1 MKTKEK
7 SIFLFKDKKIQ
18 LFKNIN
24 VNLKCVKA
32 QKIKLDIKINQNITN
47 KILNSN
53 PTTTYNNSIKT
64 IINNN
69 FQKSLNII
77 NVKKLPP
84 KNKTNNK
91 RSKSTKSFSMNN
103 SNKSNLKRNFIIKRN
118 SKNLI
123 NNITYKNSSKNR
135 SKSEYYKKIN
145 IVTNN
150 NSSNK
155 TKKSKNNSKSH
166 KLSPISRP
174 IKLIRNNAPINQ
186 NNPME
191 LTFGS
196 SSFMSNNLQTE
207 TNETD
212 KDKDKDKEKNTIKI
226 KNKFRK
232 RNNSFM
238 KTINSKKEFKDKN
251 NLNIKKNK
259 ILKLNKKLFLRPS
272 WKISANKSKY
282 KPPKFLN
289 INEVEK
295 NKEDKN
301 NKSAFIIENYN
312 KKTRYSANAE
322 KIMYYK
328 NNNITDITSNKN
340 SKKDITINIKKF
352 SHQDKNLK
360 NKFINFYKKNL
371 LRNKIFNN
379 RNDIEIDTNNSYG
392 IKKINIKSY
401 SHNDSSF
408 FDNNLK
414 YKNKNKNINPKNK
427 NNKLDESRECIIKIN
442 KSVDKENGKFKLII
456 KRTVADKCIRKMPK
470 STPKLL
476 LTHPSFKKMFF

>member
-1 MKTKEK
+1 MKAKEK
-7 SIFLFKDKKIQ
+7 PIFLSKNKKIQ

-24 VNLKCVKA
+24 VNLKCIKA

-77 NVKKLPP
+77 NVKKLPTT
-84 KNKTNNK
+84 NKTNNK
-91 RSKSTKSFSMNN
+91 RSKSTKAFSMNN

-118 SKNLI
+118 SKKI
-123 NNITYKNSSKNR
+123 VKNITYKNSSKNKN
-135 SKSEYYKKIN
+135 KSEYYKKIN
-145 IVTNN
+145 IVTNS
-150 NSSNK
+150 NSCNK
-155 TKKSKNNSKSH
+155 AKKNNSNSN
-166 KLSPISRP
+166 KLSPINRP

-226 KNKFRK
+226 KNKLRK
-232 RNNSFM
+232 KNNSFM

-251 NLNIKKNK
+251 NLNIKRNK
-259 ILKLNKKLFLRPS
+259 IVKLNKKLFLRPS
-272 WKISANKSKY
+272 WKISSNKSKY
-282 KPPKFLN
+282 KSPKSLN
-289 INEVEK
+289 FKEPENS
-295 NKEDKN
+295 KEDKN
-301 NKSAFIIENYN
+301 NKSDFIIENYS
-312 KKTRYSANAE
+312 KKTRYNANVQN
-322 KIMYYK
+322 ILYYK
-328 NNNITDITSNKN
+328 NNNITDINSNKN
-340 SKKDITINIKKF
+340 SKKDIKINIKKLN
-352 SHQDKNLK
+352 HQEKNLK

-379 RNDIEIDTNNSYG
+379 RNDIEVDTNNNYG
-392 IKKINIKSY
+392 IKKINIKRNSY
-401 SHNDSSF
+401 NDSSF

-414 YKNKNKNINPKNK
+414 YKNKNINSNNK
-427 NNKLDESRECIIKIN
+427 NNKLNESKECIIKIN

-476 LTHPSFKKMFF
+476 LTHPSFKKLFF

>member
-7 SIFLFKDKKIQ
+7 PIFLSKNKKIQ

-47 KILNSN
+47 KILHSN
-53 PTTTYNNSIKT
+53 PNTTYNNSIKT

-77 NVKKLPP
+77 NVKKLAPT
-84 KNKTNNK
+84 NKTNNK

-103 SNKSNLKRNFIIKRN
+103 SNKSNLKRNFIIKKRD
-118 SKNLI
+118 SKKFI
-123 NNITYKNSSKNR
+123 NNITHKNSSK
-135 SKSEYYKKIN
+135 SKIKSEYYKKIKV
-145 IVTNN
+145 VTNN

-155 TKKSKNNSKSH
+155 TKKSKNNSNSN
-166 KLSPISRP
+166 KLSPINRP

-186 NNPME
+186 SNPME

-196 SSFMSNNLQTE
+196 SSFMSNNIQTE
-207 TNETD
+207 TNET
-212 KDKDKDKEKNTIKI
+212 DKDKEKNTIKI
-226 KNKFRK
+226 KNKFRR

-238 KTINSKKEFKDKN
+238 KTINSKKGFKSKN

-259 ILKLNKKLFLRPS
+259 IVKLNKKLILRPS
-272 WKISANKSKY
+272 WKISSNKSKY
-282 KPPKFLN
+282 KPPKSLYSK
-289 INEVEK
+289 EPEK
-295 NKEDKN
+295 IKEDKN
-301 NKSAFIIENYN
+301 NKSAFLIENYN
-312 KKTRYSANAE
+312 KKTRYSANSE
-322 KIMYYK
+322 SILYYK
-328 NNNITDITSNKN
+328 NNNITDINSNKN
-340 SKKDITINIKKF
+340 SKKDIKINIRKF
-352 SHQDKNLK
+352 NHQDKNLK
-360 NKFINFYKKNL
+360 YKFINFYKKNL

-379 RNDIEIDTNNSYG
+379 RNEIDIDTNNNYG

-401 SHNDSSF
+401 SYNDSSI

-414 YKNKNKNINPKNK
+414 YKNNNINTKNK
-427 NNKLDESRECIIKIN
+427 NNKLDDSKECIIKIN
-442 KSVDKENGKFKLII
+442 KSVDKENGTFKLII

-476 LTHPSFKKMFF
+476 LTHPSFKKLFF